1 MSKFFQHTPQKI
13 GSSTSPTSDL
23 ALEVSEAFHKVEG
36 LLDTEGTSLISFKD
50 ALGNALF
57 SSIKPHKVTAE
68 ISETHTMLENESD
81 IVLENKPNKEDIV
94 VYYLSADSS
103 VTKTIEKIDS
113 NKDFTDVDQ
122 YKLLGKVLRLNIRV
136 PKTSSLTLTVDYS
149 TTTFDLNGQKFL
161 PNVIKKDNEEFFIKP
176 TAVTTT
182 GFELNYETNLSDSLT
197 NRINNP
203 QEALHFFYSYDRNRF
218 EDLEVTDYSI
228 VDNKILINGNTLPTN
243 LVDLEVISYVSN
255 TSATELV
262 DALVYEFLNHDHS
275 NNNISK
281 NISHKDITNR
291 FVNTD
296 KISYKDSEVINYE
309 HPQYLNR
316 EGYNPNLD
324 SVYENSFLGD
334 FFVSRIIDEAVQKFK
349 GLDKDSYKI
358 MFGEP
363 VIGPNLKFSYAN
375 EALMLNSIAP
385 LNSLYIKNNFNDKYV
400 LRLNDTIIKSNEID
414 KLKIKPQGGIL
425 DIRSGLEAKYT
436 VLTDKLVVEKSQVGE
451 LTTQSIKINGIT
463 IAGDA
468 DGKSTV
474 IGSGTDPDASL
485 KIDAPVTMNKLNVN
499 TLVSENS
506 VKFNK
511 VNTSEVAFKDISFVT
526 TVDDNVQVVSK
537 SDTKK
542 LEVLVPLV
550 VKELETP
557 KMVVGDLRPNQI
569 TFGDVTLGV
578 NADLIDNG
586 LIVTNNNSAV
596 STITF
601 ANAVKFN
608 TLTADAIAS
617 ESSVVSNIT
626 AKIIK
631 IGAISLYKTV
641 DNNLTFSGAGNKVI
655 FNTIAEFIDLKAVN
669 STLERSTIT
678 DLVVDK
684 LKIGEVLLRKT
695 VDNNLSITSA
705 INKVIVGA
713 TVNFSEVTA
722 TSFTSPIN
730 ILDRITNQ
738 RLTIGK
744 VVLANVDDNLIVT
757 SESNKVSITAPVEL
771 NKATVNEI
779 SGNKANLIDLSSDQ
793 FKMGEVVF
801 NKTLTDDLVISS
813 TLNSLMITAPTKI
826 DTLVTDTMVTES
838 LSASTGTISE
848 IISEDL
854 NIGAVK
860 LAKTL
865 ENNLH
870 ISSEL
875 NKVVIQAPLELL
887 NVTSFSNSKI
897 NLHSII
903 SKSIKIGNHSFLE
916 MANGDVQLNVSND
929 ARPDSTVTVNSTL
942 ITKVLKP
949 LEIRGENATGLLNNI
964 EMNIL
969 KIGNSKIANYEGKT
983 IIQPTTPEV
992 DKLIINTTTEMV
1004 KASVDELQSDEATLT
1019 KVISKNVQVGP
1030 ISFREDLEGK
1040 TLITAKTSDDILD
1053 FQAPTKF
1060 LKTTIEKAIIALVES
1075 TSVITSKV
1083 TIGSIGLIKDID
1095 TGNMIISR
1103 VDTLAKIIFDAP
1115 AEFNS
1120 AKINTLVTTGVAT
1133 IPILESSSFN
1143 IANFIF
1149 KKAEG
1154 TNNLIINNSS
1164 QDKLEVRTPMTAQ
1177 KFTADIFS
1185 AYNYTMYNNDRISID
1200 DDNYISNTNNRFEIA
1215 NTKPVSVVGSSR
1227 DSGIAFTHAVGARPS
1242 YKQYVSANSGA
1253 PAVVTE
1259 KNVFIETDV
1268 STGVF
1273 LLQPTGSK
1281 ITKDSVVYG
1290 FNDSTAQVNISD
1302 LTRWFRNDLYV
1313 KDIEGSAGFFGINES
1328 TRKNG
1333 ISIGDT
1339 RISVTGIDTDC
1350 PPGLTIFESQDA
1362 INFVRP
1368 LGANQKG
1375 CRDVVYQSLNTG
1387 PLSVEGIASVDG
1399 SLAVTE
1405 DIIANGTIGATDISL
1420 NGTIEAVDAL
1430 INGDLDVKGKAT
1442 FSSDIIFKND
1452 IELVNDLNA
1461 AGRLK
1466 GRSLEVKE
1474 DITIGKSIRVGED
1487 ATIERELTV
1496 KGGLNLNSGMTAEGT
1511 IKAEAL
1517 NVEHITAQNIMLL
1530 RNLEVAGGVEVQGKF
1545 GVKSSAVVEGSLTV
1559 NNYLD
1564 VKDNV
1569 STKDLYVLRDAVIK
1583 ERLTVQ
1589 NGMEVSGRTISLG
1602 SSTSQITLSGKLQL
1616 DTTDVK
1622 FNSAVY
1628 IYENLK
1634 ITGDIISAGQ
1644 IQNKGGIYTDSSINA
1659 KGSITSESTIETE
1672 SNIIAKT
1679 IEVGRNLSVENS
1691 ITANNITSE
1700 SISISGTAS
1709 ISNLNISKSLSM
1721 PVDTSIV
1728 AGDVRFGSI
1737 TQTQPSSLNSFA
1749 GDLTVAGSTEILK
1762 DLEINQNLTFNND
1775 SLTLNSNGIKG
1786 LDAKIEVDTIKA
1798 NSFKGSEIIQ
1808 TPNHLAIA
1816 SNAGAKA
1823 VGGLIPNK
1831 QFARIDYLVCDG
1843 IAVFNQA
1850 ITAETIY
1857 YKNLIFAGDNDG
1869 DNTGAVNIVAR
1880 RALYA

>member
-13 GSSTSPTSDL
+13 GSTTSPTSDL

-68 ISETHTMLENESD
+68 LSETHTLLENESD
-81 IVLENKPNKEDIV
+81 IVLENKPDKDDIV
-94 VYYLSADSS
+94 VYYLSEDSS
-103 VTKTIEKIDS
+103 VTKTIEKIES

-122 YKLLGKVLRLNIRV
+122 YKLLGKVLRLNVRV
-136 PKTSSLTLTVDYS
+136 PKNSSLTLTVDYS

-161 PNVIKKDNEEFFIKP
+161 PNVIKKDNEEYFIKP
-176 TAVTTT
+176 SNILVDS
-182 GFELNYETNLSDSLT
+182 FELDYEVNLSDSLDK
-197 NRINNP
+197 RINNP
-203 QEALHFFYSYDRNRF
+203 QETLHFFYSYDRNTF
-218 EDLEVTDYSI
+218 EELDVTDYSI
-228 VDNKILINGNTLPTN
+228 VDNKILINGNSLPTN
-243 LVDLEVISYVSN
+243 LIDLEVITYTSN
-255 TSATELV
+255 TSISELV
-262 DALVYEFLNHDHS
+262 DALVYEFINHDHS

-291 FVNTD
+291 FVNTS

-324 SVYENSFLGD
+324 SVYENAFLGD

-363 VIGPNLKFSYAN
+363 TIGPSLKYSYTE
-375 EALMLNSIAP
+375 EAMLLNSIAP
-385 LNSLYIKNNFNDKYV
+385 LNSLYIKNNFDDKYV
-400 LRLNDTIIKSNEID
+400 LRLNDTIIKSNTSD
-414 KLKIKPQGGIL
+414 RLKIKPEGNTL
-425 DIRSGLEAKYT
+425 DIRSDSETKYS
-436 VLTDKLVVEKSQVGE
+436 VLTDKIYSKESNVEK
-451 LTTQSIKINGIT
+451 LTTQSLSINGIT

-468 DGKSTV
+468 NGKSAIV
-474 IGSGTDPDASL
+474 SGSDIDSIL
-485 KIDAPVTMNKLNVN
+485 KIDSNVVMNKLNVN
-499 TLVSENS
+499 ELVSENTVS
-506 VKFNK
+506 FNK
-511 VNTSEVAFKDISFVT
+511 VKTSQVEFKDISFINT
-526 TVDDNVQVVSK
+526 ADDNVQVISS

-542 LEVLVPLV
+542 LEITVPLV

-557 KMVVGDLRPNQI
+557 RLTVGDLKPNQI
-569 TFGDVTLGV
+569 TFGDITLGV
-578 NADLIDNG
+578 NADPADNG
-586 LIVTNNNSAV
+586 LVVTNNNSAE
-596 STITF
+596 STIAF
-601 ANAVKFN
+601 INDVKFN
-608 TLTADAIAS
+608 TLSADAITS
-617 ESSVVSNIT
+617 ENNTLSNIT
-626 AKIIK
+626 AKLIK
-631 IGAISLYKTV
+631 LGGISLYKTV

-655 FNTIAEFIDLKAVN
+655 FNTIAQFVDLKAVN
-669 STLERSTIT
+669 STIDKGIIT
-678 DLVVDK
+678 DLVVDS

-695 VDNNLSITSA
+695 LDNNLSITSS

-713 TVNFSEVTA
+713 TVALSEVSA
-722 TSFTSPIN
+722 TSFVSPIN
-730 ILDRITNQ
+730 TLDRITSQ
-738 RLTIGK
+738 RLTLGK
-744 VVLANVDDNLIVT
+744 VLLANVDDNIVVS
-757 SESNKVSITAPVEL
+757 SEINKVIFTAFVEM
-771 NKATVNEI
+771 NKTIINEI
-779 SGNKANLIDLSSDQ
+779 TSNTAVITDLTADQ
-793 FKMGEVVF
+793 FKIGDVYF
-801 NKTLTDDLVISS
+801 NKTVEEDVVVSSDVNSLIITADTAIDNLTSDIISAESLTATES
-813 TLNSLMITAPTKI
+813 TLIGLT
-826 DTLVTDTMVTES
+826 
-838 LSASTGTISE
+838 SE
-848 IISEDL
+848 NV

-875 NKVVIQAPLELL
+875 NKVIIEAPLELA

-916 MANGDVQLNVSND
+916 MANGDVQLNVSNE
-929 ARPDSTVTVNSTL
+929 ARPDSTVTINSSL

-949 LEIRGENATGLLNNI
+949 LEIRGENATGFLNNI

-969 KIGNSKIANYEGKT
+969 KIGNSKITNYEGKT
-983 IIQPTTPEV
+983 VIQPTTPEV

-1004 KASVDELQSDEATLT
+1004 KASIEELQSDEATLT
-1019 KVISKNVQVGP
+1019 KVYSKNVQVGP
-1030 ISFREDLEGK
+1030 VSFREDLEGNA
-1040 TLITAKTSDDILD
+1040 LVTATSSDHTLD
-1053 FQAPTKF
+1053 FQAATKF
-1060 LKTTIEKAIIALVES
+1060 LKTTIEKAIITLVES
-1075 TSVITSKV
+1075 KNVISDKV

-1095 TGNMIISR
+1095 TGDMVLSR
-1103 VDTLAKIIFDAP
+1103 VDTLSKIIFDAP

-1120 AKINTLVTTGVAT
+1120 AKINSLVAT
-1133 IPILESSSFN
+1133 GLAKVENLEAVSLN

-1154 TNNLIINNSS
+1154 TNNLIVSSNS
-1164 QDKLEVRTPMTAQ
+1164 QDKFEIRTPMTAQ
-1177 KFTADIFS
+1177 KFTAEIFS
-1185 AYNYTMYNNDRISID
+1185 AFNYTLFNNDRISID
-1200 DDNYISNTNNRFEIA
+1200 AENYISNTNNRFEIA
-1215 NTKPVSVVGSSR
+1215 NTKPISVVGSSR
-1227 DSGIAFTHAVGARPS
+1227 DSGIAFTHAIGARPS

-1302 LTRWFRNDLYV
+1302 LTRWFRNDLYI
-1313 KDIEGSAGFFGINES
+1313 KDLEASAGHFGINEES
-1328 TRKNG
+1328 KKNG

-1362 INFVRP
+1362 INFVKP
-1368 LGANQKG
+1368 LSANQKG

-1387 PLSVEGIASVDG
+1387 PISVEGIASVDG

-1430 INGDLDVKGKAT
+1430 INGNLDVKGKAT
-1442 FSSDIIFKND
+1442 FSSDITFKND

-1474 DITIGKSIRVGED
+1474 DISIGKSISIGED
-1487 ATIERELTV
+1487 ATVERELTV
-1496 KGGLNLNSGMTAEGT
+1496 RGGLNLNSGMTAEGT

-1517 NVEHITAQNIMLL
+1517 NVENITAQNIMLL
-1530 RNLEVAGGVEVQGKF
+1530 RNLEVAGSVEVQGKL
-1545 GVKSSAVVEGSLTV
+1545 GIKSSAVVEGSLTV

-1564 VKDNV
+1564 VKDNI
-1569 STKDLYVLRDAVIK
+1569 STKDIYVLRDAVIK

-1589 NGMEVSGRTISLG
+1589 NGLEVSGRTISIG
-1602 SSTSQITLSGKLQL
+1602 SNTSQITLTGKLQL

-1628 IYENLK
+1628 IYENLR

-1644 IQNKGGIYTDSSINA
+1644 IQNKGGIYTESSINA

-1691 ITANNITSE
+1691 ISANNITTE
-1700 SISISGTAS
+1700 SISVSGTAS
-1709 ISNLNISKSLSM
+1709 VANLNISKSLSM

-1749 GDLTVAGSTEILK
+1749 GDLTVAGNVEVLK

-1775 SLTLNSNGIKG
+1775 SLNINSNGISG
-1786 LDAKIEVDTIKA
+1786 TDAKIAVDSVKA
-1798 NSFKGSEIIQ
+1798 NSFKGSETIQ

-1816 SNAGAKA
+1816 NNAGANA
-1823 VGGLIPNK
+1823 VGSLIPNK
-1831 QFARIDYLVCDG
+1831 QFARMDYLVCDG

-1857 YKNLIFAGDNDG
+1857 YKNLVFAGDNDG
-1869 DNTGAVNIVAR
+1869 DTTGAVNIVAR

>member
-57 SSIKPHKVTAE
+57 SSIKPHKVTSE
-68 ISETHTMLENESD
+68 VSETHTMLENESD
-81 IVLENKPNKEDIV
+81 IVLENKPDKDDIV
-94 VYYLSADSS
+94 VYYLSEDSS

-136 PKTSSLTLTVDYS
+136 PKNASLTLTVDYS
-149 TTTFDLNGQKFL
+149 TTTFDLNGHKFL

-176 TAVTTT
+176 SNILLDS
-182 GFELNYETNLSDSLT
+182 FELDFETNLSDSLDK
-197 NRINNP
+197 RINNP
-203 QEALHFFYSYDRNRF
+203 QESLHFFYSYDRNTF
-218 EDLEVTDYSI
+218 EELTVTDYSI
-228 VDNKILINGNTLPTN
+228 VDNKILINGNSLPTN
-243 LVDLEVISYVSN
+243 LVDLEVIAYASN
-255 TSATELV
+255 TSISELV
-262 DALVYEFLNHDHS
+262 DALVYEFINHDHS

-281 NISHKDITNR
+281 NISHKDVTNR
-291 FVNTD
+291 FVNTA

-324 SVYENSFLGD
+324 SVYENAFLGD
-334 FFVSRIIDEAVQKFK
+334 FFVSRVIDEAVQKFK

-363 VIGPNLKFSYAN
+363 TIGPSLKYSYVE
-375 EALMLNSIAP
+375 EAMLLNSIAP

-400 LRLNDTIIKSNEID
+400 LRLNNTVIKSNAVD
-414 KLKIKPQGGIL
+414 KLKIKPEGNTL
-425 DIRSGLEAKYT
+425 DIRSGTDTKYSVLADKIYSKENHLES
-436 VLTDKLVVEKSQVGE
+436 VI
-451 LTTQSIKINGIT
+451 TQSVTVNGIT
-463 IAGDA
+463 ISGDA
-468 DGKSTV
+468 NGKSAV
-474 IGSGTDPDASL
+474 ISSADVDSIL
-485 KIDAPVTMNKLNVN
+485 KIDSNVVMNKLNVSE
-499 TLVSENS
+499 LVSDSS
-506 VKFNK
+506 VSFNK
-511 VNTSEVAFKDISFVT
+511 VKTSQVEFNDISFINT
-526 TVDDNVQVVSK
+526 AEDNVQVISS

-542 LEVLVPLV
+542 LEITVPLV

-557 KMVVGDLRPNQI
+557 RLTVGDLKPNQI

-578 NADLIDNG
+578 NSDPIDNG
-586 LIVTNNNSAV
+586 LVVTNNNSAE
-596 STITF
+596 STIAF
-601 ANAVKFN
+601 INAVKFN
-608 TLTADAIAS
+608 TLSADAITS
-617 ESSVVSNIT
+617 ENSTLNNIT
-626 AKIIK
+626 AKLLK
-631 IGAISLYKTV
+631 IGGISLYKTV

-655 FNTIAEFIDLKAVN
+655 FNTIAQFVDLKAVN
-669 STLERSTIT
+669 SNIDKGIIT
-678 DLVVDK
+678 DLVVDS

-695 VDNNLSITSA
+695 LDSNLSITSS

-713 TVNFSEVTA
+713 TMALSEVTA
-722 TSFTSPIN
+722 TSIVSPVNTLDKITS
-730 ILDRITNQ
+730 Q
-738 RLTIGK
+738 RLTLGK
-744 VVLANVDDNLIVT
+744 VLLANVNDNIVVT
-757 SESNKVSITAPVEL
+757 SEVNKVIFSAPVEM
-771 NKATVNEI
+771 NKTLIGEITANTATI
-779 SGNKANLIDLSSDQ
+779 TDITSDQ

-801 NKTLTDDLVISS
+801 NKTLDDIVISS
-813 TLNSLMITAPTKI
+813 VANSLIITADTAI
-826 DTLVTDTMVTES
+826 DDLTSES
-838 LSASTGTISE
+838 ISV
-848 IISEDL
+848 EDL
-854 NIGAVK
+854 TSVNSTLDNLTTNNVNIGLVK

-875 NKVVIQAPLELL
+875 NKVIIEAPLELA

-916 MANGDVQLNVSND
+916 MANGDMQLNVSNE
-929 ARPDSTVTVNSTL
+929 ARPDSTVTINSKL
-942 ITKVLKP
+942 ITKVIQP
-949 LEIRGENATGLLNNI
+949 LEIRGENATGFLNNI

-983 IIQPTTPEV
+983 VIQPTTPEV
-992 DKLIINTTTEMV
+992 DKLIINTTTEMI

-1019 KVISKNVQVGP
+1019 KVYSKNVQVGP
-1030 ISFREDLEGK
+1030 ISFREDLEGNA
-1040 TLITAKTSDDILD
+1040 LITATSSDHTLA
-1053 FQAPTKF
+1053 FQAATKF
-1060 LKTTIEKAIIALVES
+1060 LKTTIERAIIALVES
-1075 TSVITSKV
+1075 KNVITDKV
-1083 TIGSIGLIKDID
+1083 TIGSIGLIKDVD
-1095 TGNMIISR
+1095 TGNMIVAR
-1103 VDTLAKIIFDAP
+1103 VDTLSKIVFDAP

-1120 AKINTLVTTGVAT
+1120 AKIVSLVTTGLAKVEALEAT
-1133 IPILESSSFN
+1133 SIN

-1154 TNNLIINNSS
+1154 TNNLVVNSNS
-1164 QDKLEVRTPMTAQ
+1164 QDKFEIRTPMTAQ
-1177 KFTADIFS
+1177 KFTAEIFS
-1185 AYNYTMYNNDRISID
+1185 AFNYTLFNNDRISID
-1200 DDNYISNTNNRFEIA
+1200 ADNYISNTNNRFEIA
-1215 NTKPVSVVGSSR
+1215 NTKPISVVGSSR
-1227 DSGIAFTHAVGARPS
+1227 DSGIAFTHAIGARPS
-1242 YKQYVSANSGA
+1242 YKQYISANSGA

-1268 STGVF
+1268 SAGVF
-1273 LLQPTGSK
+1273 LLQPAGSK
-1281 ITKDSVVYG
+1281 ITKDSIVYG

-1302 LTRWFRNDLYV
+1302 LTRWFRNDLYI
-1313 KDIEGSAGFFGINES
+1313 KDLEASAGHFGINDANK
-1328 TRKNG
+1328 KNG
-1333 ISIGDT
+1333 VSIGDT

-1368 LGANQKG
+1368 LSANQKG

-1387 PLSVEGIASVDG
+1387 PISVEGIASIDG

-1430 INGDLDVKGKAT
+1430 INGNLDVKGKAT
-1442 FSSDIIFKND
+1442 FSSDITFKND

-1474 DITIGKSIRVGED
+1474 DISIGKSISIGED
-1487 ATIERELTV
+1487 ATVERELTV
-1496 KGGLNLNSGMTAEGT
+1496 RGGLNLNSGMTAEGT

-1517 NVEHITAQNIMLL
+1517 NVENITAQNIMLL
-1530 RNLEVAGGVEVQGKF
+1530 RNLEVAGGVEVQGKV
-1545 GVKSSAVVEGSLTV
+1545 GIKSSAVVEGSLTV

-1569 STKDLYVLRDAVIK
+1569 STKDIYVLRDAVIK

-1589 NGMEVSGRTISLG
+1589 NGMEVSGRTISIG
-1602 SSTSQITLSGKLQL
+1602 SNTSQITLTGKLQL

-1622 FNSAVY
+1622 FNSAVF
-1628 IYENLK
+1628 IYENLR

-1691 ITANNITSE
+1691 ITANNITTE
-1700 SISISGTAS
+1700 SISVSGTAS
-1709 ISNLNISKSLSM
+1709 VANLNISKSLSM

-1749 GDLTVAGSTEILK
+1749 GDLTVAGDAEILK

-1775 SLTLNSNGIKG
+1775 SLTINSNGIKG
-1786 LDAKIEVDTIKA
+1786 SEAKIEVDSIKA
-1798 NSFKGSEIIQ
+1798 NSYKGSETIQ
-1808 TPNHLAIA
+1808 IPNHLAIA
-1816 SNAGAKA
+1816 RNAGANA
-1823 VGGLIPNK
+1823 VGNLIPNK

-1850 ITAETIY
+1850 ITAETVY
-1857 YKNLIFAGDNDG
+1857 YKNLVFAGDNDG
-1869 DNTGAVNIVAR
+1869 DTTGAVNIVAR